1 MTHEEFLQLF
11 PRAIQDY
18 KPSAAALAQISK
30 VKMLLVI
37 GPFGVGKTTLID
49 SLGIPFVPSD
59 VTRQP
64 RPGEKD
70 GKDYF
75 FRNDYDRILTEIA
88 DGSFI
93 QVAISP
99 DGEFYATRATS
110 YPIEGWGTMAVVSE
124 VVAGLRALGFAQVVS
139 AFITPP
145 SYDDWM
151 QRLSAHHI
159 DPSQLNS
166 RLAEAR
172 RSFGFALTDSA
183 THFILNDKV
192 EPATTQLR
200 ELSNNRVDPDREL
213 AAKQAASQI
222 FEVINGRAA

>member
-11 PRAIQDY
+11 PRAIRNYQ
-18 KPSAAALAQISK
+18 PSAATLSQIGK
-30 VKMLLVI
+30 VKLLIIV
-37 GPFGVGKTTLID
+37 GPFGVGKTTLMD
-49 SLGIPFVPSD
+49 SLDIPFVPSD

-88 DGSFI
+88 EGSFV

-99 DGEFYATRATS
+99 DGEFYSTRATS
-110 YPIEGWGTMAVVSE
+110 YPVEGWATIAIVSE
-124 VVAGLRALGFAQVVS
+124 VVPIFRSLGFAQTIS
-139 AFITPP
+139 AFVTPP
-145 SYDDWM
+145 SYDEWM
-151 QRLSAHHI
+151 QRLNAHQI
-159 DPSQLNS
+159 DAAQLNN

-172 RSFGFALTDSA
+172 RSFGFALNDAS

-192 EPATTQLR
+192 EPAATQLKA
-200 ELSNNRVDPDREL
+200 LMNNQVDKDREAAAHL
-213 AAKQAASQI
+213 AAQQI
-222 FEVINGRAA
+222 FGAINGRA